1 MNKAYG
7 VLRPNQSFHL
17 AVSGGH
23 QIWVTDSGNPHGLP
37 VILLHGGPGGGLSPY
52 GRRLYDPERYR
63 IIQFDQRGCGDSL
76 PYCELTHNTTADGI
90 ADIEAIA
97 AHLGINQWVVAGGS
111 WGVTLALAYA
121 QQYPQRVM
129 GLILRG
135 VFLARDKDLDWLY
148 GGGAGRVFPDYWAPF
163 TDFVGGLTGT
173 ALLSAYY
180 EALMGDDEVHRM
192 SAAVHW
198 VQWETHCM
206 ALLPNPKANAEAKVL
221 KTSLPMACI
230 SSHFML
236 HRCFLQENQ
245 LVDNMSKIAH
255 IPAYIVHGRYDM
267 VCPADNAY
275 DVAQVWP
282 AAELDIVREAG
293 HTEKEPGITD
303 ALLRASHRLAERLGV
318 PSGQA

>member
-1 MNKAYG
+1 
-7 VLRPNQSFHL
+7 
-17 AVSGGH
+17 
-23 QIWVTDSGNPHGLP
+23 
-37 VILLHGGPGGGLSPY
+37 
-52 GRRLYDPERYR
+52 
-63 IIQFDQRGCGDSL
+63 
-76 PYCELTHNTTADGI
+76 
-90 ADIEAIA
+90 
-97 AHLGINQWVVAGGS
+97 
-111 WGVTLALAYA
+111 
-121 QQYPQRVM
+121 
-129 GLILRG
+129 
-135 VFLARDKDLDWLY
+135 
-148 GGGAGRVFPDYWAPF
+148 
-163 TDFVGGLTGT
+163 
-173 ALLSAYY
+173 
-180 EALMGDDEVHRM
+180 
-192 SAAVHW
+192 
-198 VQWETHCM
+198 M

-236 HRCFLQENQ
+236 HRCLLQENQ